1 MEVNRINMATAP
13 VSPTYTD
20 VKPQAN
26 AQLAQ
31 AVTAVNAAK
40 LFGQDSELTFAMDR
54 ETRRLVIRLVDKNT
68 HKVLRQLPPESV
80 LHLAQSLEDI
90 SA

>member
-1 MEVNRINMATAP
+1 MEVNRINTAVAP
-13 VSPTYTD
+13 IAAVHAE
-20 VKPQAN
+20 VKPQAQ
-26 AQLAQ
+26 AQLTQ

-80 LHLAQSLEDI
+80 LHLAQSLDDF